1 MNLRDLMSTD
11 LALFF
16 KRLVSYPP
24 PVPSIK
30 EHEEHLR
37 VRARKIMRHHGEG
50 NVLLASGRVNLGDVD
65 FSENDATE

>member
-1 MNLRDLMSTD
+1 MNLRGLVSTD

-24 PVPSIK
+24 PAPSIK

-37 VRARKIMRHHGEG
+37 LRARKIMRHHGER
-50 NVLLASGRVNLGDVD
+50 NVSVD
-65 FSENDATE
+65 YKP